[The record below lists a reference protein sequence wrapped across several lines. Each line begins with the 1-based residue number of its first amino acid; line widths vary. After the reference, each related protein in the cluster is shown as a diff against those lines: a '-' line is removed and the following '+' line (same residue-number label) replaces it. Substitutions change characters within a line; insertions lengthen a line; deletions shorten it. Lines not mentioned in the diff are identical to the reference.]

1 MQRLRFLHVSLGMR
15 VFTDPELEQRLRP
28 TGKAQSGN
36 AIEPRQR
43 LLRIAPM
50 KRDDLVFSR
59 HDCLYPRDPCPV
71 GSPITTALMF
81 ARTVPALSAR
91 NH

>member
-1 MQRLRFLHVSLGMR
+1 MQRLRVLHVSLGMR
-15 VFTDPELEQRLRP
+15 VFTDREGEQRLRP
-28 TGKAQSGN
+28 TSKAQSGH

-71 GSPITTALMF
+71 GSPISTALMF
-81 ARTVPALSAR
+81 ARTVPAL
-91 NH
+91 